1 MGFLKR
7 KRLGIL
13 GLCLL
18 GIVGCIAT
26 HQGINPDWNITTAR
40 ERLEAHPL
48 PEIFIVYND
57 YQVGYV
63 HNKGNKFSDK
73 AFKVYVFNLA
83 IAQRCKEIRFFYG
96 INRHGQKRIGYA
108 VIYI

>member
-1 MGFLKR
+1 MGLLKR
-7 KRLGIL
+7 ASIGIL

-40 ERLEAHPL
+40 ERLKAHPL
-48 PEIFIVYND
+48 PAIYIIYND
-57 YQVGYV
+57 YQLGWLY
-63 HNKGNKFSDK
+63 NKGHRFPDK
-73 AFKVYVFNLA
+73 AFKKYVYSLA
-83 IAQRCKEIRFFYG
+83 IVQGCKKVDFFTG
-96 INRHGQKRIGYA
+96 INRHGKKVIRGA